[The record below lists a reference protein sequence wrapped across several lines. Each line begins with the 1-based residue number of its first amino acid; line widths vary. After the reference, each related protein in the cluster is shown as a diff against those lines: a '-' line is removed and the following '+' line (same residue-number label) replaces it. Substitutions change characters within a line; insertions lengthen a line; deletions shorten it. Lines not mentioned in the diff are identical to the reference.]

1 MPLDKQIVIGMAGHI
16 DHGKTKLVKSLTGKD
31 TDSLKQEKDRGMT
44 IDIGFAFLD
53 KNITII
59 DVPGHEKFVKNMMS
73 GASSID
79 IVILVIAADDGIM
92 PQTIEHFEILKI
104 LDIFIELP
112 IILPPIVAG
121 VAMLMAFGR
130 QGILGGT
137 LEQLGIT
144 IPFTTAAVIFAQIF
158 VSAPFYI
165 RSARISFGAIDK
177 DLEDLSRTLGKS
189 PWHTFWNITIPLTWT
204 GLTTGI
210 ALSWA
215 RSLSE
220 FGATLMFAGNMIGE
234 TQTMPLGIMTAME
247 TDLNTALN
255 LSLVLLMISVIIL
268 LGIHF
273 LSSKFSRTRV

>member
-1 MPLDKQIVIGMAGHI
+1 MIKGKAIQQNPTKPSHALGALIIIVYVFFIGLPLLALIIKTASSGSLLNVLFSSTTLQAIKLSIITSLISIIIIVIIGTPVAYI
-16 DHGKTKLVKSLTGKD
+16 ISRS
-31 TDSLKQEKDRGMT
+31 DSK
-44 IDIGFAFLD
+44 
-53 KNITII
+53 
-59 DVPGHEKFVKNMMS
+59 
-73 GASSID
+73 
-79 IVILVIAADDGIM
+79 
-92 PQTIEHFEILKI
+92 ILKI

-255 LSLVLLMISVIIL
+255 LSLVLLMISLIIL

>member
-1 MPLDKQIVIGMAGHI
+1 MVYSFLITGTSSGLGYELAKNLLLNKHKVIG
-16 DHGKTKLVKSLTGKD
+16 V
-31 TDSLKQEKDRGMT
+31 
-44 IDIGFAFLD
+44 
-53 KNITII
+53 
-59 DVPGHEKFVKNMMS
+59 
-73 GASSID
+73 
-79 IVILVIAADDGIM
+79 
-92 PQTIEHFEILKI
+92 
-104 LDIFIELP
+104 
-112 IILPPIVAG
+112 
-121 VAMLMAFGR
+121 
-130 QGILGGT
+130 
-137 LEQLGIT
+137 
-144 IPFTTAAVIFAQIF
+144 
-158 VSAPFYI
+158 
-165 RSARISFGAIDK
+165 
-177 DLEDLSRTLGKS
+177 SRTLGKS

>member
-1 MPLDKQIVIGMAGHI
+1 MIKGKAIQQNPAKPSHALGALIIIVYVFFIGLPLLALIIKTASSGSLLDVLFSSTTLQAIKLSIITSLISIIIIVIIGTPVAYI
-16 DHGKTKLVKSLTGKD
+16 ISRS
-31 TDSLKQEKDRGMT
+31 DSK
-44 IDIGFAFLD
+44 
-53 KNITII
+53 
-59 DVPGHEKFVKNMMS
+59 
-73 GASSID
+73 
-79 IVILVIAADDGIM
+79 
-92 PQTIEHFEILKI
+92 ILKI

-144 IPFTTAAVIFAQIF
+144 IPFPTTAVIFAQIF

-255 LSLVLLMISVIIL
+255 LSLILLMISVIIL